1 MGQQPM
7 RRYDPA
13 AAANELSGDI
23 VAIIFGFFPPED
35 IMRMRCVCKKW
46 REAAKRTIV
55 PMAGFSVDSV
65 NKYNAVV
72 AMATALPNLQQLS
85 MCDPGNLHKYS
96 DGEDQYE
103 YMADYMAHY
112 TAHDINIISNFR
124 KLRCLG
130 IHDAPLN
137 GRYPVLFN
145 FPLLRELRVTTSDG
159 LKFDLGMLSG
169 LPLLKELKLIDND
182 QLVGNLGSLRVL
194 KDTLEKVEISC
205 HFIEGNF
212 MDLADFPRLKKLN
225 LRHTSVTGD
234 VRDIG
239 ENDFPALESLVLPR
253 TVCGGVGYEFQLI
266 SEVPSFMQAIYLL
279 LQRTPTLFEKKLLRR
294 TFHWRLSEHSP
305 SWYEDDNIYGCPQPP
320 FSLQIIQV
328 GSRRG
333 WSWCSY
339 DDHSCEINWLDPEP
353 SRESSGYKA
362 YVEKLQGS
370 EWNVGFY
377 RGYSQPPTL
386 AEYNR
391 LCDEYMW

>member
-1 MGQQPM
+1 MPTRRGRGSMGQQPM
-7 RRYDPA
+7 RRCDPA
-13 AAANELSGDI
+13 AVANDFSDDV
-23 VAIIFGFFPPED
+23 VAIIFGCFPPKD

-112 TAHDINIISNFR
+112 TAHDINIISNFK

-234 VRDIG
+234 VGTSVKMIFPLWRVSFSRGLSVVVLAMSFSSFLRCLVSCRQSISSCNGLQRYSKRNCSEELSIG
-239 ENDFPALESLVLPR
+239 DFRNTPLVGMR
-253 TVCGGVGYEFQLI
+253 TIIYMDVRNPHFPFKLFKWDHVVDGVGAAMTTIRARLTGLI
-266 SEVPSFMQAIYLL
+266 QSQAEKAVATKL
-279 LQRTPTLFEKKLLRR
+279 TLRNCR
-294 TFHWRLSEHSP
+294 VV
-305 SWYEDDNIYGCPQPP
+305 NG
-320 FSLQIIQV
+320 
-328 GSRRG
+328 
-333 WSWCSY
+333 
-339 DDHSCEINWLDPEP
+339 
-353 SRESSGYKA
+353 
-362 YVEKLQGS
+362 
-370 EWNVGFY
+370 
-377 RGYSQPPTL
+377 
-386 AEYNR
+386 
-391 LCDEYMW
+391 M